1 MSNLYILS
9 LDDRNDGDIGVLDR
23 VYEVC
28 FYLANFREGS
38 REYITERISQLPSS
52 INDWLSK
59 TCEIIVYAA
68 PNFLLL
74 LSFHASQ
81 QVYDNII
88 DYCSIL

>member
-52 INDWLSK
+52 IND
-59 TCEIIVYAA
+59 
-68 PNFLLL
+68 
-74 LSFHASQ
+74 
-81 QVYDNII
+81 
-88 DYCSIL
+88 